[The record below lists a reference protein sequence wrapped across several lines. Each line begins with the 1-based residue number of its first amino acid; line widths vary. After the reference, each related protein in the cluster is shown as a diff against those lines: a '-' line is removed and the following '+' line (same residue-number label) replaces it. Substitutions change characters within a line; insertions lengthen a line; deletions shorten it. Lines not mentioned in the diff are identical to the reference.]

1 MAKIKVKFCSSTKE
15 GHEGAIYYQIIHN
28 RVTRQIK
35 TDYRLLAREW
45 NEHENTVIITDGD
58 RYRHIQSIKEHI
70 DEEIGQLQ
78 SVIKHYEEK
87 ESKYT
92 ADEIVSAFH
101 KYNDGQSLFKFMQEI
116 IDRLQQMG
124 KRRTSET
131 YRTTL
136 RSFMQFRNN
145 KDIQINN
152 INSDI
157 IQKYE
162 SYLQLKGLSKNSTS
176 FYMRILRA
184 VYNRAV
190 ENELTINR
198 TPFKHVYT
206 GIDKTIKRA
215 IPLKSVKQIK
225 ELNLTQQ
232 PTLEFARDIF
242 MFCFYTRGMSF
253 IDIAYLRKKDLTN
266 GTLTYRRQK
275 TGQQLLIRWENCMQ
289 EIVEKYNNS
298 QSQYMLPIIKPVDK
312 DERMQY
318 KNAICLIN
326 RKLKIIGKMV
336 NLQLPLTMY
345 TARHSWANAAKCKNI
360 PISVIS
366 EAMGHDSES
375 TTQIYL
381 SSLDTSI
388 VDRANNIII
397 REVL

>member
-1 MAKIKVKFCSSTKE
+1 MAKIKVKFRTSTKE
-15 GHEGAIYYQIIHN
+15 RHEGTIYYQIIHN
-28 RVTRQIK
+28 RATRQIK

-45 NEHENTVIITDGD
+45 NEHESTVIITGGD

-78 SVIKHYEEK
+78 SVIKHFEEK

-124 KRRTSET
+124 KQRTCET

-145 KDIQINN
+145 KDIQLNN

-225 ELNLTQQ
+225 ELNLSQQ
-232 PTLEFARDIF
+232 PALEFARDIF
-242 MFCFYTRGMSF
+242 LFCFYTRGMSF

-266 GTLTYRRQK
+266 GTLSYRRRK

-298 QSQYMLPIIKPVDK
+298 QSQYMLPIIKSINK

-345 TARHSWANAAKCKNI
+345 TARHSWANAAKSKNI

>member
-1 MAKIKVKFCSSTKE
+1 M
-15 GHEGAIYYQIIHN
+15 
-28 RVTRQIK
+28 
-35 TDYRLLAREW
+35 
-45 NEHENTVIITDGD
+45 
-58 RYRHIQSIKEHI
+58 
-70 DEEIGQLQ
+70 
-78 SVIKHYEEK
+78 
-87 ESKYT
+87 
-92 ADEIVSAFH
+92 
-101 KYNDGQSLFKFMQEI
+101 
-116 IDRLQQMG
+116 
-124 KRRTSET
+124 
-131 YRTTL
+131 
-136 RSFMQFRNN
+136 
-145 KDIQINN
+145 
-152 INSDI
+152 
-157 IQKYE
+157 
-162 SYLQLKGLSKNSTS
+162 QLKGLSKNSTS

-266 GTLTYRRQK
+266 GTLSYRRRK

-298 QSQYMLPIIKPVDK
+298 QSQYMLPIIKSINK
-312 DERMQY
+312 DECMQY

-366 EAMGHDSES
+366 EAMGHDSEL

-381 SSLDTSI
+381 ASLDAAI
-388 VDRANNIII
+388 VDRANSVVL
-397 REVL
+397 REIL

>member
-1 MAKIKVKFCSSTKE
+1 MPLKS
-15 GHEGAIYYQIIHN
+15 
-28 RVTRQIK
+28 
-35 TDYRLLAREW
+35 LL
-45 NEHENTVIITDGD
+45 G
-58 RYRHIQSIKEHI
+58 S
-70 DEEIGQLQ
+70 
-78 SVIKHYEEK
+78 EK

-124 KRRTSET
+124 KQRTCET

-145 KDIQINN
+145 KDIQLNN

-190 ENELTINR
+190 ENELTINH

-225 ELNLTQQ
+225 ELNLSQQ
-232 PTLEFARDIF
+232 PALEFARDIF
-242 MFCFYTRGMSF
+242 LFCFYTRGMSF

-266 GTLTYRRQK
+266 GTLSYRRRK

-298 QSQYMLPIIKPVDK
+298 QSQYMLPIIKSINK

-345 TARHSWANAAKCKNI
+345 TARHSWANAAKNKNI